1 MNLEPN
7 MKQVVIRRTV
17 RSDAEH
23 FLAPLTAEMDRT
35 GRFPVQWRLFAA
47 ARQYFG
53 LEIPQDLGGA
63 GLDAVS
69 ACIVIEEVSRV
80 SPAMGLCISVHNG
93 VALYPIF
100 KYGDDHQKERYLR
113 VMASGDAIG
122 SFCLTEPNAG
132 SDASSL
138 ETTAVRRGDN
148 YVLNGTKIFVTNGG
162 VSAINLIFSAS
173 LSESGKKVFTLFI
186 VESDRKGLEKGP
198 AEDLMGMRG
207 NPVCSISLDDCE
219 VPLESRLGGEGE
231 GMRIAIATLHGGRIG
246 IGAQAIGIAQGCL
259 DASILYSRQ
268 RIQFGRSI
276 SEQGAVQGM
285 LADMAVKTE
294 AARLLVYRAA
304 SLREKGLEHGKESA
318 MAKLLAGEAA
328 VEAARSGL
336 QIHGGY
342 GYTKAYPIERFY
354 RDAKVCEIYE
364 GTSEVQRMV
373 ICRALL
379 K

>member
-1 MNLEPN
+1 

>member
-1 MNLEPN
+1 MYLEPN

>member
-53 LEIPQDLGGA
+53 LEIPQDFGGA

-93 VALYPIF
+93 VALYPVY
-100 KYGDDHQKERYLR
+100 KYGDDYQKERFLR

-122 SFCLTEPNAG
+122 TFCLTEPNAG

-148 YVLNGTKIFVTNGG
+148 YVMNGTKIFVTNGG
-162 VSAINLIFSAS
+162 VSGINLIFSGI

-198 AEDLMGMRG
+198 NEELMGMRG

-219 VPLESRLGGEGE
+219 VPLENRLGGEGE

-373 ICRALL
+373 ISRALL

>member
-1 MNLEPN
+1 MYLEPN

-132 SDASSL
+132 SDASS
-138 ETTAVRRGDN
+138 
-148 YVLNGTKIFVTNGG
+148 
-162 VSAINLIFSAS
+162 
-173 LSESGKKVFTLFI
+173 
-186 VESDRKGLEKGP
+186 
-198 AEDLMGMRG
+198 
-207 NPVCSISLDDCE
+207 
-219 VPLESRLGGEGE
+219 
-231 GMRIAIATLHGGRIG
+231 
-246 IGAQAIGIAQGCL
+246 
-259 DASILYSRQ
+259 
-268 RIQFGRSI
+268 
-276 SEQGAVQGM
+276 
-285 LADMAVKTE
+285 
-294 AARLLVYRAA
+294 
-304 SLREKGLEHGKESA
+304 
-318 MAKLLAGEAA
+318 
-328 VEAARSGL
+328 
-336 QIHGGY
+336 
-342 GYTKAYPIERFY
+342 
-354 RDAKVCEIYE
+354 
-364 GTSEVQRMV
+364 
-373 ICRALL
+373 
-379 K
+379 

>member
-1 MNLEPN
+1 
-7 MKQVVIRRTV
+7 
-17 RSDAEH
+17 
-23 FLAPLTAEMDRT
+23 
-35 GRFPVQWRLFAA
+35 
-47 ARQYFG
+47 
-53 LEIPQDLGGA
+53 
-63 GLDAVS
+63 
-69 ACIVIEEVSRV
+69 
-80 SPAMGLCISVHNG
+80 
-93 VALYPIF
+93 
-100 KYGDDHQKERYLR
+100 
-113 VMASGDAIG
+113 
-122 SFCLTEPNAG
+122 
-132 SDASSL
+132 
-138 ETTAVRRGDN
+138 
-148 YVLNGTKIFVTNGG
+148 
-162 VSAINLIFSAS
+162 
-173 LSESGKKVFTLFI
+173 
-186 VESDRKGLEKGP
+186 
-198 AEDLMGMRG
+198 G

>member
-17 RSDAEH
+17 RSDSET
-23 FLAPLTAEMDRT
+23 FLAPLTGEMDRT
-35 GRFPVQWRLFAA
+35 GRFPKEWRSFAA

-53 LEIPQDLGGA
+53 LEIPRKLGGA

-69 ACIVIEEVSRV
+69 ACIVIEEISRV

-93 VALYPIF
+93 VALYPVYM
-100 KYGDDHQKERYLR
+100 YGDEYQKEHFLTP
-113 VMASGDAIG
+113 MASGDAIG
-122 SFCLTEPNAG
+122 TFCLTEPNAG
-132 SDASSL
+132 SDASAL
-138 ETTAVRRGDN
+138 ETAAVRRGGD

-162 VSAINLIFSAS
+162 VSGLNLIFSRV
-173 LSESGKKVFTLFI
+173 LSDSGKKSFTLFI
-186 VESDRKGLEKGP
+186 VESDRRGLEKGP
-198 AEDLMGMRG
+198 PEELMGMRG
-207 NPVCSISLDDCE
+207 NPVCSISLNDCA
-219 VPLESRLGGEGE
+219 VPSDNRLGGEGE

-246 IGAQAIGIAQGCL
+246 IGAQAVGIAQGCL
-259 DASILYSRQ
+259 DASILYAKQ

-328 VEAARSGL
+328 VEASRSGL

-373 ICRALL
+373 ISRALM